1 MLMMMSSLRDL
12 RGDYHGRGMV
22 VQFDGIVVL
31 CIVSVLMMRSIRL
44 RVELVVVG
52 VFGIVGHGM
61 IVLYKGKGSPAIK
74 RPSGRRGVGNL
85 NRQHWRLLVLLT
97 MMLLLILII
106 QVVMTRTSRLLIGIV
121 NGGRLVHGR

>member
-1 MLMMMSSLRDL
+1 MMSSLRDL

-22 VQFDGIVVL
+22 LQVDRVVVL
-31 CIVSVLMMRSIRL
+31 RVMSVLRMSTIRL

-52 VFGIVGHGM
+52 VFGILGHGM

-97 MMLLLILII
+97 MMMMLILII
-106 QVVMTRTSRLLIGIV
+106 QVIMTGTSRLFIAIV
-121 NGGRLVHGR
+121 DGGRLVHGR

>member
-1 MLMMMSSLRDL
+1 MRMLMMMSSLRDL

-31 CIVSVLMMRSIRL
+31 CMMMRSIRL

-97 MMLLLILII
+97 MMVLLILII
-106 QVVMTRTSRLLIGIV
+106 QVVMTRTSRLLVAIV